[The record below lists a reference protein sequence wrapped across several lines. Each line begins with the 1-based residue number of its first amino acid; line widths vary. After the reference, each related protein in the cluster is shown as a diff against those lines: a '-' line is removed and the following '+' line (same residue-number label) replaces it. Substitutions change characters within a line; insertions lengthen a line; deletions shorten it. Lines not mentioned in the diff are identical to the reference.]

1 MEIGAIELD
10 PRIREAVPGLALACV
25 TAEVVVAESDDGL
38 WARLLAAAERA
49 AEAVPEPAAA
59 PAIAALRGLYRAL
72 GKEPSRYRG
81 SPEAL
86 VRRARAGKAMPRIN
100 NVVDAINVVSVETLL
115 PIGLYDLA
123 HVRPP
128 VAFRR
133 GAAGEAYEGI
143 GKESLNLD
151 GLPVMA
157 DAEGPFG
164 SPTSDSRRTM
174 ITADARR
181 ILAVLFGVTGR
192 DDAERAA
199 ALLAELLAR
208 HASATRVETSV
219 SA

>member
-1 MEIGAIELD
+1 MEIGTIEVD

-25 TAEVVVAESDDGL
+25 RADVAVGDGDDAL
-38 WARLLAAAERA
+38 RERLEAAAARA
-49 AEAVPEPAAA
+49 AESVPEPAAA
-59 PAIAALRGLYRAL
+59 PPIAALRQLYKAL

-86 VRRARAGKAMPRIN
+86 VRRARAGKPMPRIN

-133 GAAGEAYEGI
+133 GAPGETYEGI

-157 DAEGPFG
+157 DADGPFG

-199 ALLAELLAR
+199 SLLADLLSR
-208 HASATRVETSV
+208 HAAATNVEMFV
-219 SA
+219 AD

>member
-1 MEIGAIELD
+1 MEIATIEVD

-25 TAEVVVAESDDGL
+25 VAEVAVGDADDDL
-38 WARLLAAAERA
+38 TLRLADAAARA
-49 AEAVPEPAAA
+49 AETVAEPAAA
-59 PAIAALRGLYRAL
+59 PPIAALRGLYKAL

-86 VRRARAGKAMPRIN
+86 VRRAKAGKPMPRIN

-128 VAFRR
+128 LAFRR
-133 GAAGEAYEGI
+133 GAPGEQYEGI
-143 GKESLNLD
+143 GKEALNLD

-192 DDAERAA
+192 DEAERAA
-199 ALLAELLAR
+199 ASLADLLAR
-208 HASATRVETSV
+208 HASARAVETFV
-219 SA
+219 AG